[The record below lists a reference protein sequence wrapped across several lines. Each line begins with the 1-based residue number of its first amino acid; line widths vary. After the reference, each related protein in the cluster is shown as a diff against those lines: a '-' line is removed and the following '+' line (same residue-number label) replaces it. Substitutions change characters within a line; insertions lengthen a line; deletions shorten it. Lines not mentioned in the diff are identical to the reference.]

1 MFKMA
6 KPTFTA
12 LLTCLLLAA
21 APAMAGEAKNAAKA
35 SEKAS
40 SAVKPV
46 KKAMSDVIADAVKDV
61 DEAAPAPV
69 KSSDEPT
76 DPADNQT
83 GGVQLPVPRFVTLG
97 PDEVNVRTGPGTR
110 YPIKFVIRKGGL
122 PVEITREFQVW
133 REIRDIDGDKGWVH
147 KAMLS
152 GRRAII
158 VKGQVR
164 TILKKPDEAA
174 QPVVRLEP
182 GVIADLEGCREK
194 WCSVKIATYD
204 GWIRKTDI
212 WGVYDAETIKE

>member
-21 APAMAGEAKNAAKA
+21 VPAMAGEAKEDMTPATKAAK
-35 SEKAS
+35 
-40 SAVKPV
+40 
-46 KKAMSDVIADAVKDV
+46 DVVAGVAKDV
-61 DEAAPAPV
+61 DTAAQA
-69 KSSDEPT
+69 SEEPT
-76 DPADNQT
+76 NPADNQT

-133 REIRDIDGDKGWVH
+133 REIRDMDGDKGWVH

-158 VKGQVR
+158 VRGQVR
-164 TILKKPDEAA
+164 TILKKPDDAA

-204 GWIRKTDI
+204 GWLKKTDI

>member
-6 KPTFTA
+6 KPIFTA

-21 APAMAGEAKNAAKA
+21 APAMAGEAKDAAKA
-35 SEKAS
+35 SSKES
-40 SAVKPV
+40 VKPV
-46 KKAMSDVIADAVKDV
+46 KKAMSDVIADVMKED
-61 DEAAPAPV
+61 DAAPLV

-133 REIRDIDGDKGWVH
+133 REIRDVDGDKGWVH

-204 GWIRKTDI
+204 GWIKKTDI

>member
-21 APAMAGEAKNAAKA
+21 VPAMAGEAKEDMTPATKAAKDVVADVATDVDTAAQA
-35 SEKAS
+35 SE
-40 SAVKPV
+40 
-46 KKAMSDVIADAVKDV
+46 
-61 DEAAPAPV
+61 
-69 KSSDEPT
+69 EPT
-76 DPADNQT
+76 NPADNQT

-133 REIRDIDGDKGWVH
+133 REIRDMDGDKGWVH

-204 GWIRKTDI
+204 GWLKKTDI

>member
-12 LLTCLLLAA
+12 LLTGLFLAA
-21 APAMAGEAKNAAKA
+21 VPAMAGEAKEDMTPATKAAK
-35 SEKAS
+35 
-40 SAVKPV
+40 
-46 KKAMSDVIADAVKDV
+46 DVVADVAKDV
-61 DEAAPAPV
+61 DTAPQA
-69 KSSDEPT
+69 SDEPT
-76 DPADNQT
+76 NPADNQT

-133 REIRDIDGDKGWVH
+133 REIRDMDGDKGWVH

-158 VKGQVR
+158 VRGQVR
-164 TILKKPDEAA
+164 TILKKPDDAA

-204 GWIRKTDI
+204 GWLKKTDI

>member
-1 MFKMA
+1 MA
-6 KPTFTA
+6 KPIFTA

-21 APAMAGEAKNAAKA
+21 APAMAGEAKDAAKA
-35 SEKAS
+35 SSKES
-40 SAVKPV
+40 VKPV
-46 KKAMSDVIADAVKDV
+46 KKAMSDVIADVMKED
-61 DEAAPAPV
+61 DAAPLV

-133 REIRDIDGDKGWVH
+133 REIRDVDGDKGWVH

-204 GWIRKTDI
+204 GWIKKTDI

>member
-6 KPTFTA
+6 KPTFTV

-21 APAMAGEAKNAAKA
+21 SPVIAGEAKD
-35 SEKAS
+35 
-40 SAVKPV
+40 AVKPV
-46 KKAMSDVIADAVKDV
+46 KKAMKDVIADVMK
-61 DEAAPAPV
+61 EGEEPV
-69 KSSDEPT
+69 KGTDEPT

-133 REIRDIDGDKGWVH
+133 REVRDMDGDKGWVH

-164 TILKKPDEAA
+164 TILKKPDDAA

-182 GVIADLEGCREK
+182 GVIADLEGCRAT

-204 GWIRKTDI
+204 GWIKKTDI
-212 WGVYDAETIKE
+212 WGVYPDETIKE

>member
-6 KPTFTA
+6 KPIFTA
-12 LLTCLLLAA
+12 LLTCLLLAG
-21 APAMAGEAKNAAKA
+21 APAVAGEAKDAAKA
-35 SEKAS
+35 SSKES
-40 SAVKPV
+40 VKPV
-46 KKAMSDVIADAVKDV
+46 KKAMSDVIADVMKDEGAAAV
-61 DEAAPAPV
+61 PA

-164 TILKKPDEAA
+164 SVLKKPDDAA